1 MKTTFTKFTTALA
14 VISALALGTASIAL
28 TGAAQAQSCGQ
39 QHYDG
44 SGAPVGPYC

>member
-1 MKTTFTKFTTALA
+1 MHTMFTKFAVALA
-14 VISALALGTASIAL
+14 LAGAFALGTATVAV
-28 TGAAQAQSCGQ
+28 TGASEAKACI